1 MPFSTTT
8 SGKTSVLIHSIGG
21 VIQSAMRSA
30 CCSASDFGTISPI
43 TMWK

>member
-8 SGKTSVLIHSIGG
+8 SGKTSVLIQSIGG
-21 VIQSAMRSA
+21 VIQSAICSA
-30 CCSASDFGTISPI
+30 CCSASDFGIISPT

>member
-1 MPFSTTT
+1 MPFSATM

-21 VIQSAMRSA
+21 VIHSAIRSA
-30 CCSASDFGTISPI
+30 CDSASDFGTISPI